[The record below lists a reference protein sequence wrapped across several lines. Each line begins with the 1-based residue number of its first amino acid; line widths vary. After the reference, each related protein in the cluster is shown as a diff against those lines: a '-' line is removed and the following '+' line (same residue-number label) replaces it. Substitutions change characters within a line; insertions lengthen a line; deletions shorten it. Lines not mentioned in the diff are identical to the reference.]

1 MKKEKQAISI
11 GKRELLIE
19 LVFQKLCRISD
30 ILQNKYGVDNSKG
43 INVQD
48 NDYQIYIVDALGN
61 NLCFQSYNAED
72 LVSINV
78 EGEAEYLRKEYV
90 AWYC

>member
-48 NDYQIYIVDALGN
+48 NDYQIYIVDASGN

-72 LVSINV
+72 LLSINV
-78 EGEAEYLRKEYV
+78 ESEAEYLRKEYV